1 MKGFTNL
8 VIGAVLAVTAV
19 VPTMAQDKKVS
30 VCPSRD
36 LATDASG
43 RRAAEEPVFLGLA
56 NDGAIVALHAFDD
69 GTWTLLVTLPS
80 GVSCQMAGGDYWKQ
94 QGNRVPAATI

>member
-1 MKGFTNL
+1 MKHFGSL
-8 VIGAVLAVTAV
+8 LIGAALAAIAVFPATA
-19 VPTMAQDKKVS
+19 ADKKVS

-36 LATDASG
+36 YAYDASG
-43 RRAAEEPVFLGLA
+43 GKATEEPVFLGLA

-80 GVSCQMAGGDYWKQ
+80 GVSCRVAGGD
-94 QGNRVPAATI
+94 

>member
-1 MKGFTNL
+1 MKGFTSL
-8 VIGAVLAVTAV
+8 LIGAVLAATTV
-19 VPTMAQDKKVS
+19 VPTMAADKKIS
-30 VCPSRD
+30 ACPSRD
-36 LATDASG
+36 YASDASG

-80 GVSCQMAGGDYWKQ
+80 GVSCRVAGGDYWKQ
-94 QGNRVPAATI
+94 QGTKVPAATI

>member
-1 MKGFTNL
+1 MKRFTY
-8 VIGAVLAVTAV
+8 AVLCAALTAFAGA
-19 VPTMAQDKKVS
+19 PGQAAESYPS

-36 LATDASG
+36 SAEDETG

-69 GTWTLLVTLPS
+69 GTWTLQVTLPS
-80 GVSCQMAGGDYWKQ
+80 GVSCRVAGGDYWKQ
-94 QGNRVPAATI
+94 QGNRIPAATI